1 VKARLTAV
9 RPALAPLTAV
19 VAIALSALLWHH
31 LPVPTDIYAPFDVRA
46 DTGSKAVG
54 RGLTTTVTG
63 VDIAP
68 RITKDAPN
76 RMVQAIGVWVIVDTT
91 MAATVASALPRA
103 ELLIGPNTYSPTTR
117 LVPAT
122 LGLPLNPG
130 IVQTGAWVFD
140 VPPSLLDTVGS
151 IVLRTWVD
159 IDPRLDS
166 RLAVTVDLR
175 DPRVTRND
183 GTAVVPRVVES
194 GVAESGS

>member
-1 VKARLTAV
+1 VNKAA
-9 RPALAPLTAV
+9 AAAAAAV
-19 VAIALSALLWHH
+19 VAIAAAAALWHH

-46 DTGSKAVG
+46 DAGSTAVG

-63 VDIAP
+63 VDIAL
-68 RITKDAPN
+68 RVTKDSPN
-76 RMVQAIGVWVIVDTT
+76 RAVQAIGVWVIVDTT

-122 LGLPLNPG
+122 LGLPLDPG
-130 IVQTGAWVFD
+130 ISQAGAWVFD
-140 VPPSLLDTVGS
+140 VPPGLLDSVGS

-166 RLAVTVDLR
+166 RLAVTIGLHDS
-175 DPRVTRND
+175 RVTRTD
-183 GTAVVPRVVES
+183 GTATVPRVVMS
-194 GVAESGS
+194 GVVRSGS

>member
-1 VKARLTAV
+1 L

-19 VAIALSALLWHH
+19 VAIAASALLWHH

-46 DTGSKAVG
+46 HAGSKAVG

-63 VDIAP
+63 VDITP
-68 RITKDAPN
+68 RVTKDAPN
-76 RMVQAIGVWVIVDTT
+76 RAVQAIGVWVVVDTT
-91 MAATVASALPRA
+91 MSGTVASALPRA

-130 IVQTGAWVFD
+130 IAQSGAWVFD
-140 VPPSLLDTVGS
+140 VPPSLLDSVGS
-151 IVLRTWVD
+151 LVLRTWVD

-166 RLAVTVDLR
+166 RLVVTIDLH
-175 DPRVTRND
+175 DSRVSRTD

-194 GVAESGS
+194 GVAEAG

>member
-1 VKARLTAV
+1 VTDRLKRLTKL
-9 RPALAPLTAV
+9 RPALALFTAV
-19 VAIALSALLWHH
+19 LAIAASALLWHH

-46 DTGSKAVG
+46 DAGTQAVG

-68 RITKDAPN
+68 RVTTSTPKRA
-76 RMVQAIGVWVIVDTT
+76 VSAIGVWVIVDTR

-103 ELLIGPNTYSPTTR
+103 ELLIGPNSYSPTTR

-130 IVQTGAWVFD
+130 IAQTGAWVFD
-140 VPPSLLDTVGS
+140 VPPTLLATVGS

-166 RLAVTVDLR
+166 RLVTTIDVR
-175 DPRVTRND
+175 DATRTD

-194 GVAESGS
+194 AAGPGS